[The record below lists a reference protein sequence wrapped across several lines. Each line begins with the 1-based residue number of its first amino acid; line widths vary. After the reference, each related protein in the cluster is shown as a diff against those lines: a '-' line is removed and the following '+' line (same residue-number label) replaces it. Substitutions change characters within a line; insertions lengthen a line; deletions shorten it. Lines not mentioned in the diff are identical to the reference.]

1 MSNVDKLVQYA
12 ELKVG
17 QFGEDYREHHEHDK
31 VKEVAPREI
40 EGNGLN
46 IIVRYD
52 DKSYV
57 IHLDQSGVNGEITEE
72 EAAEVVD
79 RMKEFYRFHH

>member
-17 QFGEDYREHHEHDK
+17 QFGQDYREKHEHDK
-31 VKEVAPREI
+31 VQEVSPRAVEVD
-40 EGNGLN
+40 GLN
-46 IIVRYD
+46 IVVHYD
-52 DKSYV
+52 EKSYV
-57 IHLDQSGVNGEITEE
+57 IHLDQSGVKGEVTPE
-72 EAAEVVD
+72 EAAEVAD